1 MQSDGIDLILFGAAG
16 DLSRRKLLPALMQLD
31 NNGLLP
37 QDLRILALSR
47 ERMTTEQ
54 FMAGQQPTL
63 QSYIGAQRWSQALW
77 ERFCQRV
84 HYVAVQFTQVNQ
96 FAHLK
101 SQLQAQRIAVFYFA
115 TPPSLFQ
122 TICENLS
129 AAECLSETSRVVLE
143 KPIGRDFAN
152 CKEVNETVGNFFDE
166 QRIYRIDHYL
176 GKETVQNL
184 LALRF
189 ANRFIN
195 AQWDN
200 TCIDHVQITVAETVG
215 VDGRFAYY
223 DHVGQLRDMLQNH
236 LMQLLCLVAME
247 PPNTMTAHD
256 IRDEKVKV
264 VRALRVIDE
273 DSVTEHVVRG
283 QYVQGWYR
291 TEELTGYLQ
300 LEDADN
306 PDSDTETFVALKAFI
321 DNWRWA
327 GVPFYLRTGKRMGE
341 KVTEIVITYK
351 TLAHNIFGAHEN
363 SPNRLVIRLQPNEGI
378 EMQMLSKQQGIEGG
392 MALERQNLDLNFLHA
407 SGSERIPD
415 AYERL
420 FLDVIRADQ
429 SLFVG
434 REEVEESWLWCDQ
447 LISAWQSC
455 RLKVQPYPAG
465 TKGPAQAELLI
476 GRDGRS
482 WHE

>member
-1 MQSDGIDLILFGAAG
+1 
-16 DLSRRKLLPALMQLD
+16 
-31 NNGLLP
+31 
-37 QDLRILALSR
+37 
-47 ERMTTEQ
+47 
-54 FMAGQQPTL
+54 
-63 QSYIGAQRWSQALW
+63 
-77 ERFCQRV
+77 
-84 HYVAVQFTQVNQ
+84 VQFTQVSQ
-96 FAHLK
+96 YAHLK

-152 CKEVNETVGNFFDE
+152 CKEVNETVGHFFDE

-273 DSVTEHVVRG
+273 DSVTEHVG
-283 QYVQGWYR
+283 AR
-291 TEELTGYLQ
+291 TVCAGLV
-300 LEDADN
+300 
-306 PDSDTETFVALKAFI
+306 PD
-321 DNWRWA
+321 R
-327 GVPFYLRTGKRMGE
+327 RT
-341 KVTEIVITYK
+341 
-351 TLAHNIFGAHEN
+351 
-363 SPNRLVIRLQPNEGI
+363 NRL
-378 EMQMLSKQQGIEGG
+378 
-392 MALERQNLDLNFLHA
+392 
-407 SGSERIPD
+407 
-415 AYERL
+415 
-420 FLDVIRADQ
+420 
-429 SLFVG
+429 
-434 REEVEESWLWCDQ
+434 
-447 LISAWQSC
+447 SA
-455 RLKVQPYPAG
+455 A
-465 TKGPAQAELLI
+465 
-476 GRDGRS
+476 
-482 WHE
+482 